1 MFRRLA
7 TSKLAKATYVA
18 SAALGLTVVYL
29 DFIKSPNK
37 PLVDYTNFQ
46 PLSTQEKN
54 VVKPPT
60 RQQLLQR
67 LKDGPTTFDTLII
80 GGGAVGSGV
89 AVDAVTRGLS
99 VCLLEREDF
108 ASGTS
113 SKSTKMAHGG
123 VRYLEKAI
131 FQLLKDQL
139 DLVIEALNERANMMR
154 TAPHL
159 VSVLPIL
166 IPVYKWWQIP
176 YFYAGC
182 KMYDWFAGYQNLRSS
197 TLYLGEHA
205 KAAAP
210 MIESSNLKAA
220 CLYHDGSFNDARMN
234 ATLALTAIE
243 NGATV
248 LNYMNVV
255 QLLKQDSKVIGVIA
269 QDRETGETFQIKAKS
284 VVNATG
290 PFADQILEMD
300 KDPKG
305 LPPLIKQLPK
315 MVVPSSGVHI
325 VLPEYYGPKEMGLLD
340 PSTED
345 GRVMFFLP
353 WQGKVLAGTT
363 DTPLKEVPDSPVAKE
378 DEINDIL
385 NELQKYINFKVE
397 REDVLSA
404 WSGVRPLVK
413 DPSIEENNGKTEGLV
428 RSHLIT
434 TSPTGLVTILG
445 GKWTTY
451 REMAEETVNTIIST
465 SNLEPKR
472 PCQTNS
478 IILAGGENYHPGIDT
493 QLIHEYHIP
502 AKLATHWANNYGT
515 RSVILAKLYISDPLN
530 RLPIELAGKIEHP
543 KELLGESFMETEP
556 FTVAELK
563 YAMNY
568 EYARTPVDFL
578 ARRTRLA
585 FLNAKEAYVSIDAVV
600 NIMGRELG
608 WNRKTAEQMKQDA
621 EDYIGKMGIRP
632 Q

>member
-67 LKDGPTTFDTLII
+67 LKDGSTTFDTLII